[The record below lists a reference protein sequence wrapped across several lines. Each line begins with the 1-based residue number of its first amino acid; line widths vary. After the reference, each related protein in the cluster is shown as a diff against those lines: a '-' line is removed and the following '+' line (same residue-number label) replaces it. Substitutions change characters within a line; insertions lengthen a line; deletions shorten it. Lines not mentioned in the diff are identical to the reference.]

1 MKRLFYLLPLLLILL
16 EACSQKSDPVPV
28 PTPLG
33 TFKGK
38 FYLFVRKST
47 GGYDTVKRDTS
58 LIIKLSTPNKFAVT
72 GDTATVHA
80 GSKGLFQYDGTY
92 IAFHDSTYK
101 AGVQAKVHLVGT
113 YLYQY
118 NGKVLLLQRSN
129 AAQDSIIG
137 YGFAKISD

>member
-28 PTPLG
+28 QAPLG

-47 GGYDTVKRDTS
+47 GGYDTVKRDTA
-58 LIIKLSTPNKFAVT
+58 LILKLSTPYNFKVT

-80 GSKGLFQYDGTY
+80 GSKGLFRYDGTY
-92 IAFHDSTYK
+92 IAFNDSTYK
-101 AGVQAKVHLVGT
+101 AGVQAKIHLAGT
-113 YLYQY
+113 YLYRY
-118 NGKVLLLQRSN
+118 DGKALLIQRSN
-129 AAQDSIIG
+129 AVQDSIIG
-137 YGFAKISD
+137 YGFTKISD